1 MHSQGT
7 VDSRVGKGSSD
18 PFPIGGAR
26 HRKLPLMPSHQP
38 ETPPG
43 PALTYPAGPHWYR
56 TWLPRVAM
64 ATLVALTVV
73 SVATWV
79 FSSTTGFLVTLLISV
94 FVAFAL
100 LPAVEMLSRQGWRRG
115 PATGVVMLAGV
126 IFGVL
131 FLFALTQIVVNEVVR
146 LAAEAPGYVEQIS
159 TWVEDTFGVDANV
172 DQLIGQL
179 TEDRDRLTELASDA
193 VGGILG
199 LATTTLGLVFQAL
212 TIALF
217 VFYILADLPRLREAM
232 LRRFQPEQQE
242 HIDAV
247 TTITIDKVGGYV
259 YSRLLLAVLSAVYH
273 FAVFQTIGLPYSF
286 ALAAWVGLVSQFVP
300 TIGTYL
306 AGVLPLLIA
315 VLESPIDAV
324 WVLIAVIAYQ
334 QIENYLIAPRVTRNT
349 MNLHPAVSFGAVI
362 IGASLLGG
370 VGALIALPAAAV
382 AAALVST
389 YGEHYEVIRSSTI
402 EGSRE
407 YEQRMEGVARG
418 RELRRSERADRNRS
432 KPDPDGEGEPA
443 D

>member
-1 MHSQGT
+1 MRSQGT
-7 VDSRVGKGSSD
+7 VAFRVRKGSSD
-18 PFPIGGAR
+18 PFPTGGAS
-26 HRKLPLMPSHQP
+26 HRKLPLMPPDQP
-38 ETPPG
+38 ENPLG
-43 PALTYPAGPHWYR
+43 PALSHAAGRHWYR

-64 ATLVALTVV
+64 ATLVALTVL

-100 LPAVEMLSRQGWRRG
+100 LPAVEMLSRRGWRRG

-172 DQLIGQL
+172 DQLMGQL

-259 YSRLLLAVLSAVYH
+259 YSRLLLAVLSAAYH
-273 FAVFQTIGLPYSF
+273 FAVFQTIGLPYAF
-286 ALAAWVGLVSQFVP
+286 ALAAWVGLVSQFIP

-306 AGVLPLLIA
+306 AGLLPVLIA
-315 VLESPIDAV
+315 VLEKPIDAV
-324 WVLIAVIAYQ
+324 WVLLAVIVYQ

-362 IGASLLGG
+362 FGASLLGG

-382 AAALVST
+382 AAALIGT
-389 YGEHYEVIRSSTI
+389 YGEHYEVISSPTI

-407 YEQRMEGVARG
+407 YDERMEGLARG
-418 RELRRSERADRNRS
+418 KELRRSERAERFRS
-432 KPDPDGEGEPA
+432 SRDLDGEDEPA